1 MATSDARQGD
11 RRAMGAPI
19 AATPPVQAACLAA
32 GVAQAAAAARTWLRA
47 EQVEDGLDGEL

>member
-1 MATSDARQGD
+1 MATSAARLGD
-11 RRAMGAPI
+11 RRAVGAAI
-19 AATPPVQAACLAA
+19 ATTLPVQAACLAA